1 MNNTFFNNLIN
12 FPDVNFDLVLFYIL
26 HLTSFANRITGWYL
40 GVGEGRVYATG
51 VHSADKNFAF
61 KISMPYKLFTS
72 TSTLVSGVVP
82 SFSSIKLLT
91 TRHYSAAGDSS
102 LVEQDNLKLD
112 PWWVTGFVDGE
123 GCFTCSIT
131 ENQEIK
137 TGWRV
142 KSGFELTLH
151 ARDRPLLEKIKKTL
165 AVGKIYKSGPQSFQL
180 RVETIKE
187 FARVINHLDKFLLI
201 TKKRSDF
208 KLFKRIMVLMKSK

>member
-51 VHSADKNFAF
+51 VPSADKNFAF

-91 TRHYSAAGDSS
+91 TSS
-102 LVEQDNLKLD
+102 
-112 PWWVTGFVDGE
+112 G
-123 GCFTCSIT
+123 
-131 ENQEIK
+131 
-137 TGWRV
+137 R
-142 KSGFELTLH
+142 
-151 ARDRPLLEKIKKTL
+151 AR
-165 AVGKIYKSGPQSFQL
+165 
-180 RVETIKE
+180 
-187 FARVINHLDKFLLI
+187 
-201 TKKRSDF
+201 
-208 KLFKRIMVLMKSK
+208 LFGV